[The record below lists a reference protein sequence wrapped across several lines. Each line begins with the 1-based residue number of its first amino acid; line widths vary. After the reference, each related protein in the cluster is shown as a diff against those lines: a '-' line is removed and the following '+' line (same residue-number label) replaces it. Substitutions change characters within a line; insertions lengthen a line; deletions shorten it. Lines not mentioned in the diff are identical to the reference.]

1 MLLLETEMNH
11 MASMIRLFERST
23 LAFLAVPTTTGLVLI
38 PMSSTIPVHTR
49 TRGVPS
55 GILHFRQEEVILP
68 HYVGNRGNYGKEK
81 SVGSKEEKTN
91 KWMVPGSWWC
101 RGAQAPLAPL

>member
-1 MLLLETEMNH
+1 
-11 MASMIRLFERST
+11 MAS
-23 LAFLAVPTTTGLVLI
+23 LAVPATTGLVLI

-49 TRGVPS
+49 TRVVPS
-55 GILHFRQEEVILP
+55 SILHFRREEVILP

-91 KWMVPGSWWC
+91 KWMVPGSWWGG
-101 RGAQAPLAPL
+101 GAQAPLPPLEPPLPLSHALIIEIEMN